1 MNPLDAPD
9 RCVNAEKSDTTALD
23 TTFVPP
29 QLVRLSAMVI
39 KTGLGL
45 GLMSDA
51 DRRLA
56 LALPAWRLP
65 PGQSLV
71 EAAVN
76 ALLKDSLQAE
86 ASFLRTDHVELRR
99 WLVDTGWWHRDGFG
113 YAYTRPALDALPED
127 LRAIAAA
134 LSTVD
139 PAAWAQQQV
148 SIHRTAHAEI
158 IAIRAAAERLQNYR
172 LPGCELFVTLEPCA
186 MCAMALMHARF
197 SRVVFGASD
206 PKTGAAGSVVDLFA
220 QRQLNHH
227 TQVTGGVLAQPCGQ
241 MLRDFFA
248 QRRRPALTENP

>member
-9 RCVNAEKSDTTALD
+9 APDRRVNAEKSDTTAPD
-23 TTFVPP
+23 STFMRP

-148 SIHRTAHAEI
+148 SIHRTAQRERRARWSEAAEVPP
-158 IAIRAAAERLQNYR
+158 AGVSTGSPRAMRAA
-172 LPGCELFVTLEPCA
+172 PD
-186 MCAMALMHARF
+186 
-197 SRVVFGASD
+197 S
-206 PKTGAAGSVVDLFA
+206 GAAPA
-220 QRQLNHH
+220 PE
-227 TQVTGGVLAQPCGQ
+227 GG
-241 MLRDFFA
+241 RDA
-248 QRRRPALTENP
+248 RAPGAALGPG